1 LTIFGIGKI
10 SHLVSNEEVI
20 DGRTSKFFNSVVP
33 AKDGK
38 LFYTLSSTSY
48 YSDEWNDDFFNAPIN
63 GDFSGRLMV
72 YDPIPKKSKVLK
84 ENIHMV

>member
-1 LTIFGIGKI
+1 MRKLST
-10 SHLVSNEEVI
+10 EELRNFLIASFPLKMVNCS
-20 DGRTSKFFNSVVP
+20 TK
-33 AKDGK
+33 
-38 LFYTLSSTSY
+38 SSTNY

-72 YDPIPKKSKVLK
+72 YDPIPKKSIVLK